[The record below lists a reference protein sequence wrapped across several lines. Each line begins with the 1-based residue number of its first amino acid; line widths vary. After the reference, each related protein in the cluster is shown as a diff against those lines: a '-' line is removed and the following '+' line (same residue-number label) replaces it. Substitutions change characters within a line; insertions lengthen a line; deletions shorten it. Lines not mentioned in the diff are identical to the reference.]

1 VLVRELGFEP
11 IVHLSARR
19 IESEEQLDWYLGE
32 ITSKAQVK
40 RVFIIAGDPPEPEGP
55 YSTSLQ
61 IIETGLLQ
69 KHGIQIVGVG
79 GHPEGHPNNT
89 PAELWDWMERKIA
102 AIRAGGMIP
111 LVVTQFAFDDDA
123 IVAWVKEMRAR
134 GIDVPVRLGVPGPA
148 GIKRPARLR
157 QALRR
162 RRLGQRD
169 EEVRRLADQPHRQ
182 RRARQAGQLARQE
195 AQRREHGRVR
205 LHFYPFGA
213 LTASAEWI
221 NQYDAKHA
229 TWRRSSTGARSR
241 ASWTRR
247 PRPRSTRWSPPA
259 SRARASRSSSSAR
272 RAQARSTSAA
282 RSRAARRSASARSST
297 ACRPRPRRTRCSR

>member
-1 VLVRELGFEP
+1 MSYAAIHPDWEKPRSNMADGYSLEMTAKELEGLREAAPLIRPGTQVAVTFLPGEEIEQRVAAAVLVRELGFEP

-32 ITSKAQVK
+32 ITGKAQVK

-55 YSTSLQ
+55 YSTSLD

-102 AIRAGGMIP
+102 AIRA
-111 LVVTQFAFDDDA
+111 
-123 IVAWVKEMRAR
+123 R

-148 GIKRPARLR
+148 GIKRL
-157 QALRR
+157 
-162 RRLGQRD
+162 LGFAKRCGVGASASVMKQYG
-169 EEVRRLADQPHRQ
+169 VSITNLIGS
-182 RRARQAGQLARQE
+182 AGPDKLVSSLDKKLSDA
-195 AQRREHGRVR
+195 EHGRVR

-221 NQYDAKHA
+221 NQYDAKH
-229 TWRRSSTGARSR
+229 
-241 ASWTRR
+241 
-247 PRPRSTRWSPPA
+247 
-259 SRARASRSSSSAR
+259 
-272 RAQARSTSAA
+272 
-282 RSRAARRSASARSST
+282 
-297 ACRPRPRRTRCSR
+297 

>member
-1 VLVRELGFEP
+1 MSYAAIHPNWEKSPENMVDGYSLEMTAKEIEGLKEAAPLIRPGTQIAVTFLPGETLEQRVDAAVLVRELGFEP

-32 ITSKAQVK
+32 ITQKAGVK

-61 IIETGLLQ
+61 IIETGLLE
-69 KHGIQIVGVG
+69 KHGIEIVGVG

-102 AIRAGGMIP
+102 AVRAHGMVP

-123 IVAWVKEMRAR
+123 IVAWLAEMRQR

-148 GIKRPARLR
+148 GIKRL
-157 QALRR
+157 
-162 RRLGQRD
+162 LGFAKRCG
-169 EEVRRLADQPHRQ
+169 VGASASVMKKYGISLTNLIGS
-182 RRARQAGQLARQE
+182 AGPDKLVASLDKKLG
-195 AQRREHGRVR
+195 AEHGRVR
-205 LHFYPFGA
+205 LHLYPFGA

-221 NQYDAKHA
+221 NAYHAKH
-229 TWRRSSTGARSR
+229 S
-241 ASWTRR
+241 
-247 PRPRSTRWSPPA
+247 
-259 SRARASRSSSSAR
+259 
-272 RAQARSTSAA
+272 
-282 RSRAARRSASARSST
+282 
-297 ACRPRPRRTRCSR
+297 